1 MSDTPFEL
9 TLQATSLAYAYAGKT
24 AVTGLGFSLRRG
36 EVLGLLGLNGAGK
49 STALQMLTGILPL
62 QQGTVEVCG
71 HDLVRDVLAAKQNL
85 GYLPDTPPLYA
96 ELRVDD
102 YLTFTARLRGIGNSA
117 VAAAVQR
124 AKERCGLTEVGRK
137 LVGHLSKGYQQRVGI
152 AQAIVHE
159 PPVVILDEPTNALDP
174 LQIREVRSLVR
185 SLAERHSVL
194 FSSHSL
200 AEVEAVCDRVMIIH
214 QGQMVAD
221 EPLATL
227 QNNGGLESLFLQVT
241 GEGRANP

>member
-9 TLQATSLAYAYAGKT
+9 TLRAASLGYAYAGKP
-24 AVTGLGFSLRRG
+24 AVSGLSFSLRRG

-49 STALQMLTGILPL
+49 STTLQMLTGILPL

-71 HDLVRDVLAAKQNL
+71 HDLARDVLAAKKNI

-102 YLTFTARLRGIGNSA
+102 YLAFAARLRGVSGSA
-117 VAAAVQR
+117 VAAAIQQ
-124 AKERCGLTEVGRK
+124 AKERCGLTDVGRK
-137 LVGHLSKGYQQRVGI
+137 LVGQLSKGYQQRVGI

-174 LQIREVRSLVR
+174 LQIREVRTLVR
-185 SLAERHSVL
+185 SLARQHSVL

-200 AEVEAVCDRVMIIH
+200 AEVEAVCDRVLIIH
-214 QGQMVAD
+214 QGRLAAD
-221 EPLATL
+221 EPLTTL
-227 QNNGGLESLFLQVT
+227 QNNGGLETLFIQVT
-241 GEGRANP
+241 GDGKANS